1 MRCRF
6 LPLFLSGTVLA
17 LPATAVD
24 LPHLQQLMQEQ
35 QYENAYK
42 LASKAEETEAGN
54 PAFDYWY
61 GLAAL
66 ESGRAHRAVYALERV
81 LMNEPEKQTARLALA
96 RAYAKTGQLD
106 LARAMLNTILVQNAS
121 APILEQARAE
131 LAALPPNP
139 KARRTRWSGALALT
153 SGYDNNVNATTDL
166 EQLPQPPATVL
177 LLDSSAR
184 AREDGFARLDVETR
198 LEHDLGQ
205 QASLILAM
213 EGYENLNFHESE
225 FNTSLLTGYG
235 GGAYR
240 AGSHFG
246 LLYASYQR
254 LWLDHASYLEVITPT
269 LAWQYAVG
277 SQGRIELG
285 VAVSNYE
292 YDDFT
297 TRDSEGVTFSA
308 GWRQTF
314 STSGRARSRLSLYAG
329 NERAKDPRFEYF
341 GRDYA
346 GLQWRV
352 EFDVASR
359 HQPYAHLRWQASDY
373 LGLDPIY
380 ASVREDRYWRF
391 GLGWR
396 YRLQPRLQVGAEL
409 EYTSNESSIT
419 LYEFDRTRVFVTSR
433 YEWR

>member
-1 MRCRF
+1 MYRRF
-6 LPLFLSGTVLA
+6 LPLFLSGMLPV
-17 LPATAVD
+17 LPAVAID
-24 LPHLQQLMQEQ
+24 LPRLQQLMQAQ
-35 QYENAYK
+35 QYEQAYE
-42 LASKAEETEAGN
+42 LAHQAELTAAGD
-54 PAFDYWY
+54 PTFDYWY

-81 LMNEPEKQTARLALA
+81 LMNEPNKQTARLALA

-131 LAALPPNP
+131 MAALPADK
-139 KARRTRWSGALALT
+139 KARRARWNGALTLT
-153 SGYDNNVNATTDL
+153 TGYDNNVNATTDL

-184 AREDGFARLDVETR
+184 AREDGFARLDFETR
-198 LEHDLGQ
+198 FEHDLAQ
-205 QASLILAM
+205 QASLILAL
-213 EGYENLNFHESE
+213 EGYENLNFNENE
-225 FNTSLLTGYG
+225 FNTSLLTGYA

-240 AGSHFG
+240 AGNHLG

-254 LWLDHASYLEVITPT
+254 LWLDHSSYLEVITPT
-269 LAWQYAVG
+269 LAWQYAIDNQSRV
-277 SQGRIELG
+277 ELG
-285 VAVSNYE
+285 IASSNYE
-292 YDDFT
+292 YDDFN
-297 TRDSEGVTFSA
+297 TRDSEGITFST

-314 STSGRARSRLSLYAG
+314 SSFGRGRARFSLYAG
-329 NERAKDPRFEYF
+329 NERAKDDRFEYF
-341 GRDYA
+341 GRDFI

-352 EFDVASR
+352 EFEVASR
-359 HQPYAHLRWQASDY
+359 HLPYAHLRWQASDY

-380 ASVREDRYWRF
+380 ATERVDRYWRL

-396 YRLQPRLQVGAEL
+396 YRLQTQWHLGAEI
-409 EYTSNESSIT
+409 EYTNNDSSIT
-419 LYEFDRTRVFVTSR
+419 LYEFARTRVFITSR